1 MLRCAR
7 PPIGLKPFACARDPS
22 VPAPKE
28 GQKRPKVPMQKPSKN
43 AAQTS
48 ASPYTASALRTL
60 ATEASGLSALSAAFN
75 GELGRSF
82 TEAVEKIRGV
92 SGPRAETGRVIVT
105 GMGKSGHVGRKIAST
120 LSSTGTPA
128 YFVHPGEASHGDL
141 GVISD
146 KTDIILALSWSGE
159 TAELR
164 DLIDYAKRFRVPLIA
179 ITSQANSALAQAAN
193 FSLILP
199 AAPEACPNGLAPTTS
214 TLMQLALG
222 DALAVALL
230 ESRGFTALDFKALHP
245 GGKLGASL
253 TFVRDIMHA
262 GEKLPLVKTGTLMS
276 DAIVEMSAK
285 GFGCVGVMDSA
296 GNLSGIVTDGDLR
309 RHMRADLLSS
319 TVDQVMTRNP
329 KSARSDQ
336 LASEVLEHLNA
347 SNITALFVVENKKPV
362 GLVHLHDLLR
372 IGVA

>member
-1 MLRCAR
+1 
-7 PPIGLKPFACARDPS
+7 
-22 VPAPKE
+22 
-28 GQKRPKVPMQKPSKN
+28 MQKSSKTVTPT
-43 AAQTS
+43 APHA
-48 ASPYTASALRTL
+48 ASALRTL
-60 ATEASGLSALSAAFN
+60 ATEATGLSALAAALEGN
-75 GELGRSF
+75 LGQSF
-82 TEAVEKIRGV
+82 SEAVEKIRAV
-92 SGPRAETGRVIVT
+92 AGPRGETGRVIVT
-105 GMGKSGHVGRKIAST
+105 GMGKSGHVGRKIAAT

-164 DLIDYAKRFRVPLIA
+164 DLIDYAKRFRVALVA
-179 ITSQANSALAQAAN
+179 ITSKAKSALAQAAN
-193 FSLILP
+193 IALVLP
-199 AAPEACPNGLAPTTS
+199 AAQEACPHGLAPTTS
-214 TLMQLALG
+214 TLMQLAIG

-253 TFVRDIMHA
+253 TFVRDLMHE
-262 GEKLPLVKTGTLMS
+262 GEKLPLVRDGTAMS

-285 GFGCVGVMDSA
+285 GFGCVGVLDGA
-296 GNLSGIVTDGDLR
+296 GSLYGIITDGDLR
-309 RHMRADLLSS
+309 RHMRPDLLAQK
-319 TVDQVMTRNP
+319 VGDIMTKNP
-329 KSARSDQ
+329 KSARPDQ
-336 LASEVLEHLNA
+336 LASEVLQHLNA
-347 SNITALFVVENKKPV
+347 SNITALFVVENGKPV